1 MTRARPSVP
10 GPVAPTPDSERLLA
24 PDLARGVMLL
34 LIALAHSRMLHAGGN
49 AYNAPAGGGPLDV
62 AVQALLTSLVDG
74 RAAPLFGFLFGYGLV
89 QMTRRYSG
97 PGGDPAGARRLI
109 RRRGFWLIVFG
120 VVHVVLLYS
129 GDVIGSY
136 GVISLLFAGAVA
148 WSGRRLWAAAAVV
161 LVVGA
166 ALAAV
171 IQLGGGSE
179 PPLPVGATL
188 IESALVRMTA
198 LPVLP
203 VAAIAAAAPVF
214 IGIWAARMRLL
225 EQPGRFR
232 PLLRGVALIGFPV
245 AVLGALPVT
254 LQAVDVWHPQSST
267 VVAAG
272 FALFS
277 ATGIA
282 GGLAYAAT
290 IALVAVRV
298 GNRRGRV
305 TTALVAC
312 GRRSMTFY
320 IAQSPVWLVLTE
332 PSLVGLHGELG
343 AATAAGIGV
352 AAWVATVLVAGLLH
366 RSGRRGPAEAL
377 IRRLTYRHR
386 TTSGPSGTSSRRNET
401 EPPTER
407 WAAPDHGRTR

>member
-1 MTRARPSVP
+1 MSRALPSVP
-10 GPVAPTPDSERLLA
+10 GPVAPTPDGERLLA

-49 AYNAPAGGGPLDV
+49 AYNVPAGGGPLDV

-74 RAAPLFGFLFGYGLV
+74 RAAPLFGLLFGYGLV
-89 QMTRRYSG
+89 QMTRRHSG
-97 PGGDPAGARRLI
+97 PGQDPAGARRLI
-109 RRRGFWLIVFG
+109 RRRGFWLVVFG
-120 VVHVVLLYS
+120 VVHVALLYS

-136 GVISLLFAGAVA
+136 GVLSLLFAGAVA
-148 WSGRRLWAAAAVV
+148 WSGRRLWTVTAVV
-161 LVVGA
+161 LAAGA
-166 ALAAV
+166 SLAAA
-171 IQLGGGSE
+171 IQLVGGAE

-188 IESALVRMTA
+188 IESALVRTMA
-198 LPVLP
+198 LPLLP
-203 VAAIAAAAPVF
+203 VSAFASAAPVL

-225 EQPGRFR
+225 EEPGRFR

-254 LQAVDVWHPQSST
+254 LQAVDVWHPRSST
-267 VVAAG
+267 VIAAA

-282 GGLAYAAT
+282 GGLAYAAV
-290 IALVAVRV
+290 IALVALRI
-298 GNRRGRV
+298 GDRRGRV

-332 PSLVGLHGELG
+332 PSLVGLHGGLG
-343 AATAAGIGV
+343 AAAAAGIGV
-352 AAWVATVLVAGLLH
+352 ATWVATVLVADLLH
-366 RSGRRGPAEAL
+366 RNGRRGPAEAL
-377 IRRLTYRHR
+377 VRRLTYGHR
-386 TTSGPSGTSSRRNET
+386 TPRSRGQGVT
-401 EPPTER
+401 TPT
-407 WAAPDHGRTR
+407 